1 MRATQILHYMIRRQY
16 EKICWTTTHLQ
27 IPWLIQTHSNGE
39 RVAHSEIAAEIGSW
53 PRKRETAARA
63 CGVIRRSSQ
72 RAVNRLMFRQS
83 RLMIDWRKRRH
94 RTFSRAAAIFVLP
107 IILLLVPVSRTC
119 ILVEYCPRRVYGLL
133 EGKSDDEVLEVF
145 GSECLCRRWN
155 VDVLDGTQELHSTTV
170 PGVCFSPAFKN

>member
-1 MRATQILHYMIRRQY
+1 MLAIQILRYMIRRQ
-16 EKICWTTTHLQ
+16 ENKLLDHNTFTD
-27 IPWLIQTHSNGE
+27 PVFDSNGE

-107 IILLLVPVSRTC
+107 IILLLVPVSSTV
-119 ILVEYCPRRVYGLL
+119 LVVL
-133 EGKSDDEVLEVF
+133 EGKSDDEILEVF
-145 GSECLCRRWN
+145 GSECLGRRWN
-155 VDVLDGTQELHSTTV
+155 VDELHSTTV
-170 PGVCFSPAFKN
+170 PDVCFSPAFKN

>member
-1 MRATQILHYMIRRQY
+1 METVLNESNSNLALYDTKTRWKKLLDHKTF
-16 EKICWTTTHLQ
+16 TD
-27 IPWLIQTHSNGE
+27 PVFDSNGE

-119 ILVEYCPRRVYGLL
+119 ILVEYCPRRVYGSL
-133 EGKSDDEVLEVF
+133 EGISDDEILEVF
-145 GSECLCRRWN
+145 GSECLGRRWN
-155 VDVLDGTQELHSTTV
+155 VDELDGTQELHSTWLLFYT
-170 PGVCFSPAFKN
+170 GF

>member
-1 MRATQILHYMIRRQY
+1 MIRGQ
-16 EKICWTTTHLQ
+16 EKKLLDHNTFTD
-27 IPWLIQTHSNGE
+27 PVFDSTHSNGE

-119 ILVEYCPRRVYGLL
+119 CVVEYCPRRVYGLL
-133 EGKSDDEVLEVF
+133 EGKSDDETLEVF
-145 GSECLCRRWN
+145 GSECLGRRWN

-170 PGVCFSPAFKN
+170 PEVCFSPAFKN